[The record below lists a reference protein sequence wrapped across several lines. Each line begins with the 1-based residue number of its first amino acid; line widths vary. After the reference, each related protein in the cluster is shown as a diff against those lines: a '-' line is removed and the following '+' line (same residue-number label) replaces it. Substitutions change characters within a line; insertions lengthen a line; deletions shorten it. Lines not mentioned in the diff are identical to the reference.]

1 MERPGL
7 QHEMIRS
14 ELEEIVGA
22 AYVSTGE
29 ADRLVYATDWFWLP
43 QMWLDRGETPRK
55 PDYIVH
61 PGSAE
66 EIAAT

>member
-1 MERPGL
+1 
-7 QHEMIRS
+7 MIRS
-14 ELEEIVGA
+14 ELEEIVGE
-22 AYVSTGE
+22 AYVSTRE
-29 ADRLVYATDWFWLP
+29 ADRLIYATDWFWLP

-66 EIAAT
+66 EI